1 MLMGGAGLVMICV
14 GLSRGLAGRF
24 PEQVSSLAVAFLGMT
39 IQMLS
44 RPAAHQGGRG
54 LLWGVL
60 LCVAGLLILVAWS
73 ISNVS
78 TGDHLAG
85 TSAEP
90 EEIDRGLNQQ
100 QALQYEEA
108 MAQEGAA
115 RLADR
120 ASFQ

>member
-1 MLMGGAGLVMICV
+1 MLMGSAGLVMICV

-39 IQMLS
+39 ILMLS
-44 RPAAHQGGRG
+44 RPAAHPDGSG

-60 LCVAGLLILVAWS
+60 LCVGGLLVLATWS
-73 ISNVS
+73 VS
-78 TGDHLAG
+78 KVWTGDQLAG

-90 EEIDRGLNQQ
+90 EETDRGLYQQ
-100 QALQYEEA
+100 QALQYEES

>member
-24 PEQVSSLAVAFLGMT
+24 SEQVSSLAVAFLGMT
-39 IQMLS
+39 ILMLS
-44 RPAAHQGGRG
+44 RPAAHQDGKG
-54 LLWGVL
+54 LLWGAL
-60 LCVAGLLILVAWS
+60 LCVGGLIILLAWRV
-73 ISNVS
+73 SNVS
-78 TGDHLAG
+78 PEDEIVG

-90 EEIDRGLNQQ
+90 EETNRGLNQQ
-100 QALQYEEA
+100 RALQYEES

>member
-24 PEQVSSLAVAFLGMT
+24 SEQVSSLAVAFLGMT
-39 IQMLS
+39 ILMLS
-44 RPAAHQGGRG
+44 RPAAHQDGKG

-60 LCVAGLLILVAWS
+60 LCVSGLLMLLAWS
-73 ISNVS
+73 VS
-78 TGDHLAG
+78 KVSPGDQLVG

-90 EEIDRGLNQQ
+90 EETDRGLNQQ
-100 QALQYEEA
+100 QALKYEEA